1 MGTINHVP
9 VRRQTQV
16 FTVLLKRHFCLCNQL
31 RNVKLFGK
39 EISCTLVS
47 QHAFRNCV
55 PFAGT
60 VESVVGVL
68 NVSVLLMD
76 ISVFLFLFFSCW
88 CGMILVFKAGVSLR
102 CSTRF
107 LFLCN
112 EEKKI
117 LKHLVLSFGRPDWET
132 VRTSQRMW
140 SRIINSRTKGRVDFL
155 SLYSPPLPC
164 FRYRICKFA
173 TFLDH
178 VPYQVTE
185 CWLGSSKNDEGYIEC
200 IIFSQQKNK

>member
-1 MGTINHVP
+1 MIAVTERLRRKNCFIKTRSSSITKQRKMLEISRPNQVHSHQIKHIKKKLRVTFPSVSASIRLACWSNFYGGMGTINHIP

-68 NVSVLLMD
+68 NGSVLLMD
-76 ISVFLFLFFSCW
+76 ISVFLFLFFFLLLVWHDSC
-88 CGMILVFKAGVSLR
+88 FQSR
-102 CSTRF
+102 CQ
-107 LFLCN
+107 
-112 EEKKI
+112 
-117 LKHLVLSFGRPDWET
+117 LKMFNSIPFSH
-132 VRTSQRMW
+132 
-140 SRIINSRTKGRVDFL
+140 SR
-155 SLYSPPLPC
+155 
-164 FRYRICKFA
+164 
-173 TFLDH
+173 
-178 VPYQVTE
+178 
-185 CWLGSSKNDEGYIEC
+185 
-200 IIFSQQKNK
+200 